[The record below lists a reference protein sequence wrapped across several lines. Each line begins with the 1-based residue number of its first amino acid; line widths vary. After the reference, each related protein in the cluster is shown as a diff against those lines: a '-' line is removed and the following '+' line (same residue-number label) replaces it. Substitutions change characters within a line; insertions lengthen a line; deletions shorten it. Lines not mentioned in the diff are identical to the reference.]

1 MRLFGLIGY
10 PLGHS
15 FSKKYFEEKFA
26 REGITDVVFENFSI
40 PSIEQFPGLWKQ
52 YIDLCGLA
60 VTIPYKQ
67 QVLAYLD
74 ELSPEVT
81 AMQAC
86 NCIKLS
92 KGKLIGYNTDII
104 GFEQSLLPYL
114 KPEHT
119 HALILGT
126 GGAAAGVA
134 FVLSRLGI
142 RYQFVSRNP
151 DVRGLTYASLDAVQ
165 MDRHR
170 LIINTTPLGTYPE
183 VDTCAPIP
191 YHYLT
196 DHHHCFDLVYNPT
209 ETLFMQK
216 AKAQGASVQ
225 NGYQMLTIQAEANWR
240 IWNQ

>member
-15 FSKKYFEEKFA
+15 FSKKYFEEKFV
-26 REGITDVVFENFSI
+26 REGITDVAFENFSI
-40 PSIEQFPGLWKQ
+40 PTIDQFPGLWKQ
-52 YIDLCGLA
+52 YPQLAGVA

-67 QVLAYLD
+67 QVLTYLD

-86 NCIKLS
+86 NCIRLRS
-92 KGKLIGYNTDII
+92 GKLIGYNTDII

-119 HALILGT
+119 QALILGS

-165 MDRHR
+165 MDMHR

-196 DHHHCFDLVYNPT
+196 DHHHCFDLVYNPA

>member
-15 FSKKYFEEKFA
+15 FSKKYFEEKFV
-26 REGITDVVFENFSI
+26 REGITDVAFENFSI
-40 PSIEQFPGLWKQ
+40 PTIDQFPGLWKQ
-52 YIDLCGLA
+52 YPQLAGVA

-67 QVLAYLD
+67 QVLTYLD

-86 NCIKLS
+86 NCIRLIS
-92 KGKLIGYNTDII
+92 GKLIGYNTDII

-119 HALILGT
+119 QALILGS

-165 MDRHR
+165 MDMHR

-183 VDTCAPIP
+183 VDTFAPIP

-196 DHHHCFDLVYNPT
+196 DHHHCFDLVYNPA

>member
-1 MRLFGLIGY
+1 MRVFGLIGY

-15 FSKKYFEEKFA
+15 FSKKYFEEKFT
-26 REGITDVVFENFSI
+26 REGITDVAFENFSLT
-40 PSIEQFPGLWKQ
+40 SIELFPELWKQ
-52 YIDLCGLA
+52 YPQLCGVA

-67 QVLAYLD
+67 QVLHYLNT
-74 ELSPEVT
+74 LSPEVA

-86 NCIKLS
+86 NCIKLDA
-92 KGKLIGYNTDII
+92 GKLVGYNTDII

-134 FVLSRLGI
+134 FVLGRLGI

-151 DVRGLTYASLDAVQ
+151 AGKGLAYEALDATL
-165 MDRHR
+165 MEKHR
-170 LIINTTPLGTYPE
+170 LIINTTPLGTFPA
-183 VDTCAPIP
+183 VDACAPIP
-191 YHYLT
+191 YQYLT
-196 DHHHCFDLVYNPT
+196 DHHHCFDLVYNPA

-225 NGYQMLTIQAEANWR
+225 NGYAMLTIQAEANWR
-240 IWNQ
+240 IWNA

>member
-15 FSKKYFEEKFA
+15 FSKKYFEEKFV
-26 REGITDVVFENFSI
+26 REGITDVAFENFSI
-40 PSIEQFPGLWKQ
+40 PTIDQFPGLWKQ
-52 YIDLCGLA
+52 YPQLAGVA

-67 QVLAYLD
+67 QVLTYLD

-86 NCIKLS
+86 NCIRLIS
-92 KGKLIGYNTDII
+92 GKLIGYNTDII

-119 HALILGT
+119 QALILGS

-165 MDRHR
+165 MDMHR

-196 DHHHCFDLVYNPT
+196 DHHHCFDLVYNPA

>member
-1 MRLFGLIGY
+1 MRVFGLIGY

-15 FSKKYFEEKFA
+15 FSKKYFEEKFV
-26 REGITDVVFENFSI
+26 REGITDVAFENFSI
-40 PSIEQFPGLWKQ
+40 PSIDLFPALWKQ
-52 YIDLCGLA
+52 HPQLSGLA

-67 QVLAYLD
+67 QVLTFLD
-74 ELSPEVT
+74 ELSPEVK

-86 NCIKLS
+86 NCIKLVA
-92 KGKLIGYNTDII
+92 GKLIGHNTDII

-119 HALILGT
+119 QALILGT

-134 FVLSRLGI
+134 FVLGRLGI

-151 DVRGLTYASLDAVQ
+151 DMHQLSYAQLDAAQ
-165 MDRHR
+165 IDTHR
-170 LIINTTPLGTYPE
+170 LIINTTPLGTYPV

-191 YHYLT
+191 YQYLT
-196 DHHHCFDLVYNPT
+196 NHHHCFDLVYNPA
-209 ETLFMQK
+209 ETLFMRK

-225 NGYQMLTIQAEANWR
+225 NGYDMLTIQAEANWR
-240 IWNQ
+240 IWNA

>member
-15 FSKKYFEEKFA
+15 FSKKYFEEKFL
-26 REGITDVVFENFSI
+26 REGITDVAFENFAI
-40 PSIEQFPGLWKQ
+40 PSIAQFPDLWKQ
-52 YIDLCGLA
+52 HPDLRGLA

-67 QVLAYLD
+67 QVIAYLD
-74 ELSPEVT
+74 ELSPEVA

-86 NCIKLS
+86 NCVQQKA
-92 KGKLIGYNTDII
+92 GKLIGYNTDII

-134 FVLSRLGI
+134 FVLRRLGI

-151 DVRGLTYASLDAVQ
+151 DANGLSYAELDEVRMET
-165 MDRHR
+165 HR
-170 LIINTTPLGTYPE
+170 LIINTTPLGTFPA

-191 YHYLT
+191 YQYLT
-196 DHHHCFDLVYNPT
+196 DQYHCFDLVYNPA

-225 NGYQMLTIQAEANWR
+225 NGYDMLTIQAEANWR

>member
-1 MRLFGLIGY
+1 MRIFGLIGY

-15 FSKKYFEEKFA
+15 FSKKYFEEKFV
-26 REGITDVVFENFSI
+26 REGITDVAFENFAI
-40 PSIEQFPGLWKQ
+40 PSINQFPDLWKQ
-52 YIDLCGLA
+52 HPDLRGLA

-74 ELSPEVT
+74 ELSPEVA

-86 NCIKLS
+86 NCIQHKA
-92 KGKLIGYNTDII
+92 GKLIGYNTDII

-134 FVLSRLGI
+134 FVLRRLGI

-151 DVRGLTYASLDAVQ
+151 EVNHLGYTQLDAAQ
-165 MDRHR
+165 MDNHK
-170 LIINTTPLGTYPE
+170 LIINTTPLGTFPS
-183 VDTCAPIP
+183 VDTCVPIP
-191 YHYLT
+191 YQYLT
-196 DHHHCFDLVYNPT
+196 NQHHCFDLVYNPA

-216 AKAQGASVQ
+216 ARAQGASVQ
-225 NGYQMLTIQAEANWR
+225 NGYDMLTIQAEANWR